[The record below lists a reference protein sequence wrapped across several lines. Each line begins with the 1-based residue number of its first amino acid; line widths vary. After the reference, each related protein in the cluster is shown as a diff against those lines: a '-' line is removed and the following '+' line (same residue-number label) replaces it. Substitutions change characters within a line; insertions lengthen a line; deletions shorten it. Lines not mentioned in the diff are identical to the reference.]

1 MINKTSIKIA
11 YPIRVGFLSINRTKR
26 IWFSFDNLSLHLFRE
41 RHNIENGEQL
51 ESWQKQ
57 HGEYD
62 AMIFALY
69 AAAESYAMQERKEF
83 KLDVKKFAFGFA
95 QADKSE
101 IEKVLKVWK
110 ESQTFGTATIPG
122 KKKAAANR

>member
-11 YPIRVGFLSINRTKR
+11 YPIRVGFLSINTTKR
-26 IWFSFDNLSLHLFRE
+26 IDFSFDNLALHLFRE
-41 RHNIENGEQL
+41 RHKIETGEQL
-51 ESWQKQ
+51 AEWQKK

-69 AAAESYAMQERKEF
+69 SAAESHAMQQRKDF

-95 QADKSE
+95 QAKKDD
-101 IEKVLKVWK
+101 IEQVLKVWK
-110 ESQTFGTATIPG
+110 DSQTFGTTTMPG
-122 KKKAAANR
+122 KKKVTAKV

>member
-11 YPIRVGFLSINRTKR
+11 YPIRVGFFSINRTKR
-26 IWFSFDNLSLHLFRE
+26 IDFSFDNLSLHLFRE

-51 ESWQKQ
+51 SAWQKQ

-69 AAAESYAMQERKEF
+69 SAAESYAMQQRKEF

-95 QADKSE
+95 QADKAE

-110 ESQTFGTATIPG
+110 DSQSFGSATLPG